1 MIRFENELSS
11 ENVKC
16 LLQKLVT
23 LEVVKNVQGYLYII
37 ERLSWLSIAN
47 SLQFIDH
54 FTVGFLER
62 KNVYRN

>member
-1 MIRFENELSS
+1 M
-11 ENVKC
+11 
-16 LLQKLVT
+16 T

-37 ERLSWLSIAN
+37 ERLSWPSIAN